1 MHNLRRYMTSDQEI
15 NMVLYTKIKIS
26 EADKEDREQNK
37 KKRIRRRL
45 HERTREEEDEAGQ
58 INSCCLF

>member
-1 MHNLRRYMTSDQEI
+1 MHNLRRYTTSDQEI

-45 HERTREEEDEAGQ
+45 HERTREEEEEAGQ